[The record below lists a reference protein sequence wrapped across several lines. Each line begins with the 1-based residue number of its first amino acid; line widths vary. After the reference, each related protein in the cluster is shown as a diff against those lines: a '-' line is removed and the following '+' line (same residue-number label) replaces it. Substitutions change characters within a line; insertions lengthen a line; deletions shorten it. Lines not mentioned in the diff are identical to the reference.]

1 MSTIVVS
8 NAFRLRLELL
18 TLLLTYYLILSYLL
32 HVVSRRKKDPSP
44 RPSPLNYSG
53 VITARSEV

>member
-44 RPSPLNYSG
+44 GPGP
-53 VITARSEV
+53 

>member
-32 HVVSRRKKDPSP
+32 HVDVSRRKKDPSP
-44 RPSPLNYSG
+44 GPGP
-53 VITARSEV
+53 